1 MWEKRATS
9 AEGKTIRI
17 AESSDMDSW
26 KALLDHVLKSLLKMC
41 KVEMLLPNYTK
52 WSGMSCGGKKTM
64 TSRGREKGGVLEIS
78 DKNGDIP

>member
-1 MWEKRATS
+1 
-9 AEGKTIRI
+9 
-17 AESSDMDSW
+17 
-26 KALLDHVLKSLLKMC
+26 MC

-64 TSRGREKGGVLEIS
+64 TSRGREKGGGLEIS